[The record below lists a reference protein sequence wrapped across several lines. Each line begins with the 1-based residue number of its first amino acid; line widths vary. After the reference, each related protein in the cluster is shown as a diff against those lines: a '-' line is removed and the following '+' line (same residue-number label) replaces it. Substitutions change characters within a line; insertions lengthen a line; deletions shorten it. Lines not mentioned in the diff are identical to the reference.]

1 MSGTIQNRKT
11 YLQIQLGE
19 IECLLNLQQT
29 LVGPSE
35 ADNVISSLR
44 LLQRFDRTA
53 RGVPGNSH
61 GIVLGCPMTPLECFF
76 DDCGFFGICA
86 PKLVASA
93 KCEPCPPRALP
104 RSLRTHNCPPFP
116 PVLPPRRTA
125 PASLLAVL
133 LWVDPQNLLVDR
145 GGLCM
150 RMAHRHRMVRRVD
163 RRYV

>member
-1 MSGTIQNRKT
+1 VQSHAAMSGTIQNRKT

-35 ADNVISSLR
+35 ADNVISPLR

-53 RGVPGNSH
+53 RGVPATPTASFLT
-61 GIVLGCPMTPLECFF
+61 VPMTPLDCFF

-93 KCEPCPPRALP
+93 KSNPVPPT
-104 RSLRTHNCPPFP
+104 SLVTFTTN
-116 PVLPPRRTA
+116 A
-125 PASLLAVL
+125 
-133 LWVDPQNLLVDR
+133 
-145 GGLCM
+145 
-150 RMAHRHRMVRRVD
+150 
-163 RRYV
+163 